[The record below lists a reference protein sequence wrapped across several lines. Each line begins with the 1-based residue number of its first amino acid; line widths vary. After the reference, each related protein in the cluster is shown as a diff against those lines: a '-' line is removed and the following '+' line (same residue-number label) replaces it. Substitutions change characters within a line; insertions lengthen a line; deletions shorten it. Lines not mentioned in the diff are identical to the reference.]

1 MTKKTLLTNFS
12 ALTALQVVHYLV
24 PLIVL
29 PYLVRVIGPE
39 KFGIVSFAQVVA
51 YYFALIP
58 DMGTGLYAPREIA
71 LIKSDRDSLARFVT
85 GILSIKGIA
94 LLLSLAAY
102 ALLIYAVP
110 QFRAEIWV
118 FVFSAGFIVGEGFIP
133 VWFFQGIEKMVNI
146 TVGVFIIRILA
157 LVLILVFIRSPGD
170 YIYVPLINSGAL
182 IFGTLLLWQLVFF
195 REGVRIMGAGAGAM
209 KKMVRESIPLF
220 VSNTASNLNAGIS
233 IIVMGFLAS
242 DLVLGYYAA
251 AERLVKVG
259 MGLLTQVSTVF
270 YPHIS
275 RLVNDSRET
284 GIAAMKKGFVAGM
297 LLSIPATVFVVSY
310 AEVIVSVVLGAGF
323 PGSVVPLRILGAL
336 FGVTGLATILGVQVL
351 LPLGKRQGY
360 MRPVI
365 TGFACQFVLAL
376 LLIPPFGETGAAL
389 AYVLGQTVVV
399 FLVVRA
405 VRKLSLGGV
414 MRSAW
419 AKLASLAAVLGAFSL
434 ASRAM
439 GLDGLVSIGA
449 FCLLYAALVVV
460 LRIIDVRD
468 WSIAA

>member
-1 MTKKTLLTNFS
+1 VTKKTLLTNFS

-39 KFGIVSFAQVVA
+39 KFGIVSFAQAIA

-58 DMGTGLYAPREIA
+58 DLGTGLYAPREIA

-85 GILSIKGIA
+85 GILSIKCIA

-102 ALLIYAVP
+102 ALLIHAVP

-146 TVGVFIIRILA
+146 TIGVFIIRVLA
-157 LVLILVFIRSPGD
+157 LALILTFIRSPGD

-182 IFGTLLLWQLVFF
+182 IFGTLLLWLLVFF
-195 REGVRIMGAGAGAM
+195 REGVQLMGAGAGAM

-220 VSNTASNLNAGIS
+220 VSNTASNLNAGIN

-284 GIAAMKKGFVAGM
+284 GVAAMKKGFVAGM

-310 AEVIVSVVLGAGF
+310 AEVIAAVVLGTAF
-323 PGSVVPLRILGAL
+323 PGSVAPLRILGAL
-336 FGVTGLATILGVQVL
+336 FLVTGLATILGVQVL
-351 LPLGKRQGY
+351 LPLGKRQRY

-365 TGFACQFVLAL
+365 IGFVCQFVLAF

-399 FLVVRA
+399 FLIIRA
-405 VRKLSLGGV
+405 VRKLSLGGIL
-414 MRSAW
+414 RSAE
-419 AKLASLAAVLGAFSL
+419 ARLASLAAGLGAFSL

-439 GLDGLVSIGA
+439 ALDSLVSIGA
-449 FCLLYAALVVV
+449 FCLLYVALVVM